1 MPLGQNRP
9 INLAGEGLGLREKAA
24 GGKLINGFL
33 DICVRFESIGLASSH
48 SSDTA
53 S

>member
-9 INLAGEGLGLREKAA
+9 INLTGKGLGLREKAA

-33 DICVRFESIGLASSH
+33 KLFLGSESIGLDSSH
-48 SSDTA
+48 HSDNL

>member
-24 GGKLINGFL
+24 GGKLINGFFE
-33 DICVRFESIGLASSH
+33 IFVGSESIGLASSH